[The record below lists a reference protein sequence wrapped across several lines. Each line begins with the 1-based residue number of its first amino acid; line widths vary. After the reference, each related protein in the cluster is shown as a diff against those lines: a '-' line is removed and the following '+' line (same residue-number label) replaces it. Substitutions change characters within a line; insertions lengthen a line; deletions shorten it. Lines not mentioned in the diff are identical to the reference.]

1 MKKTIL
7 ALGLLVPAMASQ
19 GFAAEGPAPAGI
31 PHLDHVFVIVME
43 NHAYG
48 QIFNNPNTPFIN
60 AFAASANLATNFFA
74 IGHPSLTNYL
84 EMTGGSN
91 FGVRSDNDP
100 DWHNSA
106 CTTNLASGIPST
118 DNPATGNIC
127 PISGTGTDAATP
139 AIDLTNEVQAPPGL
153 LSIDG
158 VASVPAVSTTTGK
171 TIADQLIARNISW
184 KSYQEG
190 LPPEGADF
198 VSYSDGD
205 YTNKELARGI
215 WTER

>member
-19 GFAAEGPAPAGI
+19 GFAAEGPVPTGI

-91 FGVRSDNDP
+91 FGVRSVNWPRIWDH
-100 DWHNSA
+100 WLR
-106 CTTNLASGIPST
+106 CEASCS
-118 DNPATGNIC
+118 
-127 PISGTGTDAATP
+127 
-139 AIDLTNEVQAPPGL
+139 
-153 LSIDG
+153 
-158 VASVPAVSTTTGK
+158 VASDGARY
-171 TIADQLIARNISW
+171 DQ
-184 KSYQEG
+184 
-190 LPPEGADF
+190 
-198 VSYSDGD
+198 V
-205 YTNKELARGI
+205 T
-215 WTER
+215 

>member
-19 GFAAEGPAPAGI
+19 GFAAEGPVPTGI

-100 DWHNSA
+100 DFHRQSGDRQYLPDLGDWH
-106 CTTNLASGIPST
+106 GRDDP
-118 DNPATGNIC
+118 GNRF
-127 PISGTGTDAATP
+127 D
-139 AIDLTNEVQAPPGL
+139 E
-153 LSIDG
+153 
-158 VASVPAVSTTTGK
+158 
-171 TIADQLIARNISW
+171 
-184 KSYQEG
+184 
-190 LPPEGADF
+190 
-198 VSYSDGD
+198 
-205 YTNKELARGI
+205 
-215 WTER
+215 